1 MSSKKTII
9 SVIIISYNC
18 EKTIERTINS
28 IIKQK
33 GLFEIEIIVVDDGSD
48 DNAVN
53 VIEDLKIKNN
63 LRLKILL
70 NSRADGVNNVFQR
83 IDNSVHKGI
92 MAATGQYLRL
102 ISGDDYFFD
111 DTVFEKQLSVL
122 ENHRRPYC
130 VWGKIL
136 LGILWGQTSLYEKL

>member
-70 NSRADGVNNVFQR
+70 NSV
-83 IDNSVHKGI
+83 
-92 MAATGQYLRL
+92 
-102 ISGDDYFFD
+102 
-111 DTVFEKQLSVL
+111 
-122 ENHRRPYC
+122 C
-130 VWGKIL
+130 
-136 LGILWGQTSLYEKL
+136 